1 METVVESH
9 FVPSSAKREDIVV
22 NAALMS
28 MSMYDEDPVSSGY
41 AL

>member
-28 MSMYDEDPVSSGY
+28 MYDEDPVSSGD